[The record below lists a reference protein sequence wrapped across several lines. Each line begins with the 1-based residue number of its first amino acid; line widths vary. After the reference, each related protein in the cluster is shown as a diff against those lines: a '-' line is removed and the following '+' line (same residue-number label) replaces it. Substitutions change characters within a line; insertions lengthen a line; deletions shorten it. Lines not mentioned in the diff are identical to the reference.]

1 MRIVTSVP
9 GRDRVAAERTHVPSA
24 QHRRPFLSSSAPHD
38 RHQEIVDAAL
48 ELFATIG
55 YRATTMAQIGD
66 LIGIRGPSL
75 YKHIASKHE
84 LLVEIMTGM
93 MEELLR
99 RQRRALDTGG
109 DVRDRLRRIAVVH
122 VQYHAEHR
130 YEAFVGHREIDN
142 LEEPQRT
149 RILDLRREYESRF
162 RELVQEGRELDVFRT
177 TSDRWS
183 SYAVLDMGIGVSA
196 WFNPAGSVTPEEL
209 ADTYAG
215 FALRMLGADDDPG
228 ERGNVGP

>member
-1 MRIVTSVP
+1 M
-9 GRDRVAAERTHVPSA
+9 PSA
-24 QHRRPFLSSSAPHD
+24 LRRRPGSSTADTHD

-66 LIGIRGPSL
+66 HIGIRGPSL

-99 RQRRALDTGG
+99 RQRTALDAGG
-109 DVRDRLRRIAVVH
+109 DVSDRLRRITVVH

-149 RILDLRREYESRF
+149 RILELRREYESRF

-177 TSDRWS
+177 SSDRWS

-196 WFNPAGSVTPEEL
+196 WFNPAGSVTPDEL
-209 ADTYAG
+209 AETYAG
-215 FALRMLGADDDPG
+215 LALRMLGADHDR
-228 ERGNVGP
+228 ERRGNVVP

>member
-1 MRIVTSVP
+1 MPI
-9 GRDRVAAERTHVPSA
+9 RDRSVGGRTHAPSA
-24 QHRRPFLSSSAPHD
+24 QRRRPELVPNETHD
-38 RHQEIVDAAL
+38 RHLEIVDAAL

-93 MEELLR
+93 MDELLR
-99 RQRRALDTGG
+99 RQRRALDAGG
-109 DVRDRLRRIAVVH
+109 DVSERLRRITVVH

-162 RELVQEGRELDVFRT
+162 RELVQEGCRLGVLRT
-177 TSDRWS
+177 SSDRWS

-196 WFNPAGSVTPEEL
+196 WFNPAGSVTPDEL
-209 ADTYAG
+209 AETYAE
-215 FALRMLGADDDPG
+215 FALRMLGADLGPG
-228 ERGNVGP
+228 GSGNVAP